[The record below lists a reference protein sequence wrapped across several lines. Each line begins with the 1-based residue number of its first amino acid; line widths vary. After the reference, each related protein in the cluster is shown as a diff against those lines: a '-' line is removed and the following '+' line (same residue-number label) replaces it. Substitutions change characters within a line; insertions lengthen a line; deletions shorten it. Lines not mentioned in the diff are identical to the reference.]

1 MSSNYDSNHKLGLE
15 VVLKVKSELD
25 IDIDADFLRK
35 CFELQREHQF
45 NHDRTRSLQ
54 EMRNLIDEYVSK
66 NDKK

>member
-1 MSSNYDSNHKLGLE
+1 MSNNHELGLE
-15 VVLKVKSELD
+15 VILEVKSELD
-25 IDIDADFLRK
+25 VDIDEDLLKK